1 MTGGRIDL
9 NFIFFKESQTKSFS
23 MSLSNQ
29 LKNQH
34 LLWRAGFG
42 PSVEQLDELDKI
54 SPQKLY
60 KAIHRSS
67 SKRPE
72 FLQAADSSFQG
83 LVMGI
88 QDAGRMQKQEMTP
101 EQRKELQKKSR
112 DAIRNLNLYW
122 INEMVNSEA
131 QLREKL
137 AFFWH
142 GHFACRNLNV
152 FYQQQ
157 LLDVIRS
164 NALGS
169 FRDMLHEVSKTAA
182 MLNFLNNNQ
191 NKKDHPNENFA
202 REVMELFTM
211 GRGNYTEEDVKEGA
225 RAFTGWGANARGEF
239 VFRKN
244 VHDDGRKNF
253 LGKTGNFDG
262 DDVLEIL
269 LDQKQTARFI
279 SKKIYR
285 FFVNDIVDEQK
296 AESLADIFYKSDY
309 DISKLM
315 EEIFTSDWFYDEK
328 NVGTKIKSPIELL
341 VGIQRMLPMKLENEE
356 ALLLLERVLGQIL
369 FYPPNVAGWP
379 GGKTWIDSSTLMMRM
394 RIPQMIND
402 QDEFNVKP
410 KTDDDQMMGRNDDE
424 EKLKSDSNRIDSNR
438 IGKAGKPINA
448 DVDWSKYVAFYDKVP
463 RTELVNDIAGVLLQ
477 TKKAVSAGVINQ
489 YSDQSSKDDF
499 IKTATIQIMST
510 PEYQLC

>member
-1 MTGGRIDL
+1 
-9 NFIFFKESQTKSFS
+9 

-42 PSVEQLDELDKI
+42 PSAEQLPELDKT

-60 KAIHRSS
+60 KSLQKAS

-72 FLQAADSSFQG
+72 YLQAADNSFQG
-83 LVMGI
+83 LMMGF
-88 QDAGRMQKQEMTP
+88 QEAGRQQREMMTP
-101 EQRKELQKKSR
+101 EQKKELQKKSR
-112 DAIRNLNLYW
+112 EAIKNLNLYW

-152 FYQQQ
+152 FFQQQ
-157 LLDVIRS
+157 LLDVIRN
-164 NALGS
+164 NALGN

-202 REVMELFTM
+202 REVMELFTI

-225 RAFTGWGANARGEF
+225 RAFTGWGANGRGEF
-239 VFRKN
+239 VFRKQ

-253 LGKTGNFDG
+253 LGKLGNFDG

-269 LDQKQTARFI
+269 LEQKQTAKFI
-279 SKKIYR
+279 SRKIYR
-285 FFVNDIVDEQK
+285 FFVNDNVDEQK
-296 AESLADIFYKSDY
+296 AGWLAERFYKSDY
-309 DISKLM
+309 DIGRLM
-315 EEIFTSDWFYDEK
+315 EDIFTSDWFYDEK
-328 NVGTKIKSPIELL
+328 NVGAKIKSPIELL

-356 ALLLLERVLGQIL
+356 ALLLVERVLGQIL

-410 KTDDDQMMGRNDDE
+410 KTDDDQMMGRNDDDV
-424 EKLKSDSNRIDSNR
+424 KLNPGKM
-438 IGKAGKPINA
+438 GKAAKPINA
-448 DVDWSKYVAFYDKVP
+448 EIDWNKYVGFYDKVP
-463 RTELVNDIAGVLLQ
+463 RTELVNDIAGILLQ
-477 TKKAVSAGVINQ
+477 TQKTVSADVIDQ
-489 YSDQSSKDDF
+489 YSDASSKENF